1 MDFREDMNDK
11 ELVKAPT
18 TINMA
23 EQIAEA
29 NRDLSTHTTLKL
41 NKKNKS
47 FDANLSQTVKSKADN
62 RWHLQQHQPL
72 LNREYKGYL

>member
-1 MDFREDMNDK
+1 MDFREDMDDK

-41 NKKNKS
+41 NKKTN
-47 FDANLSQTVKSKADN
+47 
-62 RWHLQQHQPL
+62 HLTPTFHKPSNQRL
-72 LNREYKGYL
+72 TIGGTFNSISRF